1 MIFLKFTSVTFPSYS
16 MIKFILND
24 ESVYFSATLIPYT
37 KWSKQNYALTWRN
50 SPTGQTLE
58 VHNDSK
64 YLETLVVKLSLG
76 SFCKKTRS
84 KIF

>member
-1 MIFLKFTSVTFPSYS
+1 

-24 ESVYFSATLIPYT
+24 ESVYFSAKLIPYT
-37 KWSKQNYALTWRN
+37 KWSKQNYALTRRN
-50 SPTGQTLE
+50 SPRLSTGQTLE

>member
-37 KWSKQNYALTWRN
+37 KWSKQNYALTRRN